1 MMLLFDA
8 IASNDYNA
16 GLLEGETLGRFMRI
30 GIVVNPDAGLGGRL
44 GFKGSD
50 GRAAEARSAGAVD
63 RAGPRMHQTLEAL
76 KTLLSSSL
84 NRSNL
89 ELECL
94 GWKGRMGDTWIP
106 TPSEKMFFTHI
117 GETPAETS
125 VTETS
130 QLVTALIEAGAE
142 AILYAGGDGTTR
154 DIANTLASISKEAQE
169 IPLIGVPG
177 GVKMHSGCF
186 ATTPKAAAEVTLAFL
201 LGDLRCAITEVMD
214 LDEEIYQEGVW
225 KVRMYGEAWTPSSPR
240 FMQGAKEQV
249 ERTSES
255 DTIEGL
261 ARHVE
266 SLLSSDENLM
276 IIWGSGGTIQRMGE
290 FCGEELTLLG
300 IDILGPVKNGKRKLF
315 RDLNEQQLLEI
326 IAQHVDGN
334 GEPRPRLL
342 LLSPMGGQGF
352 LIGRGNL
359 QLSPEVLVMIGIDN
373 LLGVATPAK
382 LIGLSAVRIDT
393 GDTELDQ
400 VFQTKRFI
408 KILQGFRTT
417 RLIRI
422 EEA

>member
-8 IASNDYNA
+8 IASNDDNA

-50 GRAAEARSAGAVD
+50 GRAAEARAAGAVD

-89 ELECL
+89 GLECL

-106 TPSEKMFFTHI
+106 MPSEKMFFTHI
-117 GETPAETS
+117 GETPDETS

-266 SLLSSDENLM
+266 SLLSSDDNLM

-300 IDILGPVKNGKRKLF
+300 IDLLGPVENGKRKLF
-315 RDLNEQQLLEI
+315 RDLNEQQLLET
-326 IAQHVDGN
+326 IAQHVDKN

>member
-1 MMLLFDA
+1 
-8 IASNDYNA
+8 
-16 GLLEGETLGRFMRI
+16 
-30 GIVVNPDAGLGGRL
+30 
-44 GFKGSD
+44 
-50 GRAAEARSAGAVD
+50 
-63 RAGPRMHQTLEAL
+63 
-76 KTLLSSSL
+76 
-84 NRSNL
+84 
-89 ELECL
+89 
-94 GWKGRMGDTWIP
+94 
-106 TPSEKMFFTHI
+106 MFFTQI

-125 VTETS
+125 MIETS
-130 QLVTALIEAGAE
+130 QLVTSLVEAGAE

-154 DIANTLASISKEAQE
+154 DITNTLEGISKEAQE

-214 LDEEIYQEGVW
+214 LDEEVYQEGVW

-240 FMQGAKEQV
+240 FMQGAKEQI
-249 ERTSES
+249 ERSSES

-261 ARHVE
+261 ANHVE
-266 SLLSSDENLM
+266 SLLSSDDDLM
-276 IIWGSGGTIQRMGE
+276 VIWGSGGTLQRMGD

-300 IDILGPVKNGKRKLF
+300 IDILGPVDNEKRQLF
-315 RDLNEQQLLEI
+315 SDLNEQQLLEI
-326 IAQHVDGN
+326 IAQHVDEN

-359 QLSPEVLVMIGIDN
+359 QLSPDVLRMIGIEN
-373 LLGVATPAK
+373 ILGIATPAK
-382 LIGLSAVRIDT
+382 LIGLNAVRIDT
-393 GDTELDQ
+393 GEVELDQ

>member
-8 IASNDYNA
+8 IASNDDNA
-16 GLLEGETLGRFMRI
+16 GLLEGETFGRFMRI

-50 GRAAEARSAGAVD
+50 GRAAEARAAGAVD

-94 GWKGRMGDTWIP
+94 GWKGRMGHTWIP

-117 GETPAETS
+117 GETPADTS

-300 IDILGPVKNGKRKLF
+300 IDLLCPVENGKRKLF
-315 RDLNEQQLLEI
+315 RDLNEQQLLET
-326 IAQHVDGN
+326 IAQHVDKN